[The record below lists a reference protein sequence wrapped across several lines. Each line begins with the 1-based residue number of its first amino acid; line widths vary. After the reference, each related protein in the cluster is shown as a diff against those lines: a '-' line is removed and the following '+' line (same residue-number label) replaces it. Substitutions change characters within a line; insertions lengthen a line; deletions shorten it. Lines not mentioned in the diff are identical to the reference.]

1 MNKEQLIQAIEVKK
15 VEIAEKSHL
24 LKKAE
29 IALQSMEQDPAFWFD
44 DELTES
50 FDEFLDDLYQDAFD
64 ALPIVVGRGV
74 ASEIIKSEDNLF
86 YREAYNNWLN
96 DSDNYD
102 LSEFDEYT
110 EQSDLVDSLE
120 SEISDLESDLDEL
133 VSDLEYLLDEEIS

>member
-1 MNKEQLIQAIEVKK
+1 MKKEQLVQAIE
-15 VEIAEKSHL
+15 A
-24 LKKAE
+24 KKAE
-29 IALQSMEQDPAFWFD
+29 IAEKTNLLKQAEKTLQSMEHDPAAYFD
-44 DELTES
+44 SELSES
-50 FDEFLDDLYQDAFD
+50 FDEFLDELYQDTFD

-74 ASEIIKSEDNLF
+74 ASEIIKSEDVSF
-86 YREAYNNWLN
+86 YRESYNCWLN

>member
-1 MNKEQLIQAIEVKK
+1 MNKEQLIQAIE
-15 VEIAEKSHL
+15 A
-24 LKKAE
+24 KKAE
-29 IALQSMEQDPAFWFD
+29 IAEKTNLLKQAEKTLQSMEHDPAAYFD
-44 DELTES
+44 DELSES
-50 FDEFLDDLYQDAFD
+50 FDEFLDELYQDAFD

-74 ASEIIKSEDNLF
+74 ASEIIKSEDQTF
-86 YREAYNNWLN
+86 YRESYNCWLN
-96 DSDNYD
+96 DSYNYD